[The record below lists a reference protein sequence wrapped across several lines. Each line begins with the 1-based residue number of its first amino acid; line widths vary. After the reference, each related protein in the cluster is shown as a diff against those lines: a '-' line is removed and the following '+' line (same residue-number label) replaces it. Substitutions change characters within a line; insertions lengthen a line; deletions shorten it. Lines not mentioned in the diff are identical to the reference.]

1 MADNTTSMWGNGL
14 ADPAFRDMIQAKNQ
28 IADTATR
35 EVEVKQIAAHI
46 CDEAQALH
54 TYTIPSV
61 LVFGPSL
68 PAITV
73 SNSFELQIPT
83 Q

>member
-14 ADPAFRDMIQAKNQ
+14 ADPAFQEMVQAKNQ

-54 TYTIPSV
+54 AYTIPSV
-61 LVFGPSL
+61 LAFGPSL